1 MRATVAKIALL
12 LPLALAT
19 LPESASAEVMVAVL
33 EGYNLGILNR
43 KVDEKFTA
51 FSTQGL
57 LGYNFRNFNGHV
69 FFQHMDLAYT
79 FNGDVYEG
87 QYGLAG
93 VGFAYS
99 RPRGK
104 WGKGGKATII
114 VQKPIMGSYTT
125 LTESSGTVRGQTYKY
140 SELTTLQGGEA
151 LQCFVGFELL
161 KTGSGTQKTGEN
173 LFLGIFLGY
182 LKQTFATQST
192 RIKTNNSVLAPGS
205 PGTDPVNYS
214 VTLKSL
220 NFSVNYDL

>member
-1 MRATVAKIALL
+1 MAVL

-19 LPESASAEVMVAVL
+19 LPGSASAEVMVAVL
-33 EGYNLGILNR
+33 EGYNLGTLSR
-43 KVDEKFTA
+43 QVDEDFTA

-57 LGYNFRNFNGHV
+57 LGYNFYNFNAHV
-69 FFQHMDLAYT
+69 FFQHMDLAYS

-87 QYGLAG
+87 QYSLAG
-93 VGFAYS
+93 AGFAYS
-99 RPRGK
+99 RPSGK
-104 WGKGGKATII
+104 FGKFGKATMI
-114 VQKPIMGSYTT
+114 VQIPVAGSYTT
-125 LTESSGTVRGQTYKY
+125 LTESSGTVRGQTYTY

-161 KTGSGTQKTGEN
+161 QMGSGARKTSEN
-173 LFLGIFLGY
+173 LHLGIFLGY
-182 LKQTFATQST
+182 LKQNFSTQST

-205 PGTDPVNYS
+205 PGTDPVSYS